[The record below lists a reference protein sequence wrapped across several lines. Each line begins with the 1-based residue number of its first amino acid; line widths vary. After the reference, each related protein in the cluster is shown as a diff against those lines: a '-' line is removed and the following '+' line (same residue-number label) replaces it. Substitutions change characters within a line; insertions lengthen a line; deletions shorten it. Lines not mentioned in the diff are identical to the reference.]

1 MSSSSAAVDESCQLL
16 VVALDINPNQLLFAR
31 QPGSFSKIMNCILTF
46 MNSHL
51 MLHSTNRV
59 ALVAAHAT
67 GCSYLYPDPSDQHE
81 LLRQQDGQHEE
92 FYLVETVV
100 RRRAAAVLGRDM
112 GRGGAAAGGGLVRG
126 GGAGGAESLLSGA
139 LAMSLAYINRVKASL
154 GPAEKICPRLF
165 VVSSSGDS
173 ACQYMNYMNAFF
185 TAQKLNIPL
194 DCCMVMQDSS
204 LLQQGC
210 DITGGVYL
218 KVDQLAGLLQYL
230 IWVFLP
236 APPLRKMLGAP
247 PPVKVDYR
255 AACFCHR
262 QLVDVGYVCSVCLS
276 IFCKFNPVCTTC
288 HSVFQT
294 PSLPLAKKKKDA
306 AAAKKT

>member
-1 MSSSSAAVDESCQLL
+1 MSGAVDESCQLL
-16 VVALDINPNQLLFAR
+16 VVAIDINPNQLLFAR
-31 QPGSFSKIMNCILTF
+31 HPGSFSKMMNCILTF

-51 MLHSTNRV
+51 MLHSTNKV

-67 GCSYLYPDPSDQHE
+67 GCSYLFPDPSNQQE

-100 RRRAAAVLGRDM
+100 RRRAQAVLSRDM
-112 GRGGAAAGGGLVRG
+112 GRGGAAGGRS
-126 GGAGGAESLLSGA
+126 ESLLSGA
-139 LAMSLAYINRVKASL
+139 LAMGLAYINRVKTNL
-154 GPAEKICPRLF
+154 GPAQKICPRLF
-165 VVSSSGDS
+165 VLSSSGDS
-173 ACQYMNYMNAFF
+173 ASQYMNYMNAFF

-194 DCCMVMQDSS
+194 DCCMVMQDSG

-218 KVDQLAGLLQYL
+218 KVEQLAGLLQSL
-230 IWVFLP
+230 IWVSPP

-294 PSLPLAKKKKDA
+294 PSIIPLGKKKKDA
-306 AAAKKT
+306 ALKKP

>member
-1 MSSSSAAVDESCQLL
+1 MSGAVDESCQLL
-16 VVALDINPNQLLFAR
+16 VVTIDINPNQLLFAR

-51 MLHSTNRV
+51 MLHSTNKV
-59 ALVAAHAT
+59 VLVAAHAT
-67 GCSYLYPDPSDQHE
+67 GCSYLYPDPSNQQE

-92 FYLVETVV
+92 FYQLETVV
-100 RRRAAAVLGRDM
+100 RRRAQAVLGRDM
-112 GRGGAAAGGGLVRG
+112 GRGGGAAGVLP
-126 GGAGGAESLLSGA
+126 GGAVRATSGAESLLSGA
-139 LAMSLAYINRVKASL
+139 LAMGLAYINRVKTAL
-154 GPAEKICPRLF
+154 GPSQRICPRLF
-165 VVSSSGDS
+165 VLSSTGDS
-173 ACQYMNYMNAFF
+173 ASQYMNYMNAFF

-194 DCCMVMQDSS
+194 DCCMVMQDSG

-294 PSLPLAKKKKDA
+294 PSIPLAKKKKDA
-306 AAAKKT
+306 SQKKP